1 MAGVPSRASAGEQTA
16 WWRVVAAVVRPG
28 EERSQPSLAGGCW
41 EQPLVCLGLH
51 VATGPRRM
59 PACGEGAVGSASP
72 ASPTYTLLLG
82 APAQSGPAFCSPPL
96 QLPIGWAPHQLGP
109 TQQAGLSGCH
119 SGGSPAAR
127 DPAGWGWEAFAAR
140 LGPGFSAS
148 SHRRALVL
156 TVA

>member
-41 EQPLVCLGLH
+41 EQTLVCLGLH

-82 APAQSGPAFCSPPL
+82 APAQSGPAFCSPPCSSPSAG
-96 QLPIGWAPHQLGP
+96 LPISWAPHSRLDCLAAIQGGVQLPGILQDGVGRRLQP
-109 TQQAGLSGCH
+109 GWVLASA
-119 SGGSPAAR
+119 PAVTEEL
-127 DPAGWGWEAFAAR
+127 WF
-140 LGPGFSAS
+140 
-148 SHRRALVL
+148 
-156 TVA
+156 